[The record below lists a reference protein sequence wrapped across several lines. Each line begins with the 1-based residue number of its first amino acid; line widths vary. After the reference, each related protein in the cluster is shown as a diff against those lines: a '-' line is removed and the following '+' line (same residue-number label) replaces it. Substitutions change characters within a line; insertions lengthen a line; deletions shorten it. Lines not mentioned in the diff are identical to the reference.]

1 MTLTEKVAYLKGLAE
16 GLNLDKDAKETKL
29 FEAMFDILEDMALTV
44 NDIDEDL
51 AAVEELVDCIDEDL
65 DELEDIIY
73 DDECDCDC
81 GCSCDDDFDCDCGDE
96 LYEVECPSC
105 GEAIYLDESM
115 FDEEYIECPEC
126 GEKLELDIDFEDCDC
141 DCDCCGDED

>member
-1 MTLTEKVAYLKGLAE
+1 MTLTEKVAYLKGLYE

-29 FEAMFDILEDMALTV
+29 FEAMFDVLEDMALTV

-51 AAVEELVDCIDEDL
+51 AAVEEYVDCIDEDL
-65 DELEDIIY
+65 DELEAFIY
-73 DDECDCDC
+73 DE
-81 GCSCDDDFDCDCGDE
+81 DDDFCCCEDEGDE

-115 FDEEYIECPEC
+115 FDEEFIECPEC

-141 DCDCCGDED
+141 DCGCDCCSDDED